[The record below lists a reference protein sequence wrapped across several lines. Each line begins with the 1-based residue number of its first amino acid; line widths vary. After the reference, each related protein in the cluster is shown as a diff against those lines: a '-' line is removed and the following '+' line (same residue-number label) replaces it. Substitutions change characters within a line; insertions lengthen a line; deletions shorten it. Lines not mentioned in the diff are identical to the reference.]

1 MMMTRSDLLRD
12 RGQGFT
18 LVEVMVALAIV
29 AIALPALM
37 FTLFQQ
43 VDGTAYLRDKS
54 QAQLVAI
61 NKLTE
66 IRILAKAS
74 GNLLNGNESGQAE
87 MADRQWYW
95 WVNSTATEVPEFYRL
110 AISVGLDEEQPD
122 KTLHTLVAYLSA
134 DLRSEEEGDGGG

>member
-1 MMMTRSDLLRD
+1 MMNCNSRNSGSIR
-12 RGQGFT
+12 GFT

-37 FTLFQQ
+37 FTLYQQ

-54 QAQLVAI
+54 QAQLVAA

-66 IRILAKAS
+66 IRILAKANGSLLS
-74 GNLLNGNESGQAE
+74 GRENGQAQ

-95 WVNSTATEVPEFYRL
+95 WVESTATEVPEFYRV
-110 AISVGLDEEQPD
+110 AISVGLEEEQPD
-122 KTLHTLVAYLSA
+122 QTLHTLVAYLSA
-134 DLRSEEEGDGGG
+134 DLRTDDAGDAGG

>member
-1 MMMTRSDLLRD
+1 MMNCNSRNSGSIR
-12 RGQGFT
+12 GFT

-37 FTLFQQ
+37 FTLYQQ

-54 QAQLVAI
+54 QAQLVAA

-66 IRILAKAS
+66 IRILAKANGSLLS
-74 GNLLNGNESGQAE
+74 GRENGQAK

-95 WVNSTATEVPEFYRL
+95 WVESTATEVPEFYRV
-110 AISVGLDEEQPD
+110 AISVGLEEEQPD
-122 KTLHTLVAYLSA
+122 QTLHTLVAYLSA
-134 DLRSEEEGDGGG
+134 DLRNDDTGDAGG

>member
-1 MMMTRSDLLRD
+1 MMNSNSRNSGGD
-12 RGQGFT
+12 RGFT

-37 FTLFQQ
+37 FTLYQQ

-54 QAQLVAI
+54 QAQLVAA

-66 IRILAKAS
+66 IRILAKANGSLLS
-74 GNLLNGNESGQAE
+74 GRENGQAQ

-95 WVNSTATEVPEFYRL
+95 WVESTATEVPEFYRV
-110 AISVGLDEEQPD
+110 AISVGLEEEQPD
-122 KTLHTLVAYLSA
+122 QTLHTLVAYLSA
-134 DLRSEEEGDGGG
+134 DLRNDDTGDAGG

>member
-1 MMMTRSDLLRD
+1 MMNSNSRNSGSGR
-12 RGQGFT
+12 GFT

-37 FTLFQQ
+37 FTLYQQ

-54 QAQLVAI
+54 QAQLVAV

-66 IRILAKAS
+66 IHILAKANGSLLS
-74 GNLLNGNESGQAE
+74 GRENGQAQ

-95 WVNSTATEVPEFYRL
+95 WVESTATEVPEFYRV
-110 AISVGLDEEQPD
+110 AISVGLEEEQPD
-122 KTLHTLVAYLSA
+122 QALHTLVAYLSA
-134 DLRSEEEGDGGG
+134 DLRTDETGDAGG

>member
-1 MMMTRSDLLRD
+1 MMNSNSRNSGSGR
-12 RGQGFT
+12 GFT

-37 FTLFQQ
+37 FTLYQQ

-54 QAQLVAI
+54 QAQLVAA

-66 IRILAKAS
+66 IRILAKANGSLLS
-74 GNLLNGNESGQAE
+74 GRENGQAQ

-95 WVNSTATEVPEFYRL
+95 WVESTATEVPEFYRV
-110 AISVGLDEEQPD
+110 AISVGLEEEQPD
-122 KTLHTLVAYLSA
+122 QTLHTLVAYLSA
-134 DLRSEEEGDGGG
+134 DLRNDDTGDAGG

>member
-1 MMMTRSDLLRD
+1 MMNSNSRNSGSGR
-12 RGQGFT
+12 GFT

-37 FTLFQQ
+37 FTLYQQ

-54 QAQLVAI
+54 QAQLVAV

-66 IRILAKAS
+66 IRILAKANGSLLS
-74 GNLLNGNESGQAE
+74 GRESGQAQ

-95 WVNSTATEVPEFYRL
+95 WVESTATEVPEFYRV
-110 AISVGLDEEQPD
+110 AISVGLEEEQPD
-122 KTLHTLVAYLSA
+122 QTLHTLVAYLSA
-134 DLRSEEEGDGGG
+134 DLRTDDAGDAGG

>member
-1 MMMTRSDLLRD
+1 
-12 RGQGFT
+12 

-37 FTLFQQ
+37 FTLYQQ

-54 QAQLVAI
+54 QAQLVAA

-66 IRILAKAS
+66 IRILAKANGSLLS
-74 GNLLNGNESGQAE
+74 GRENGQAQ

-95 WVNSTATEVPEFYRL
+95 WVESTATEVPEFYRV
-110 AISVGLDEEQPD
+110 AISVGLEEEQPD
-122 KTLHTLVAYLSA
+122 QTLHTLVAYLSA
-134 DLRSEEEGDGGG
+134 DLRTDDAGDAGG